1 MAQNLRD
8 KFKEASIKYN
18 NQIVIQYKR
27 DDKWVDIFY
36 DEFRNN
42 VESLSSFLLEEN
54 IKKDD
59 KIAILLDNRPE
70 WPLIFFATISIG
82 AISIPIN
89 PEAIRREIE
98 NILKDSKCKILF
110 VNENSF
116 FLGESASGKYPF
128 IKKIISVD
136 SDEFKNRINPV
147 RRLGSPTLHSGLSN
161 GVKSHRPLKD
171 IDIKVDIFDP
181 ACILYTSGT
190 TDVPKGVVLSHNN
203 LLSNS
208 DSLYRLNLVSQK
220 DSVISVLPLHHAY
233 PLTAT
238 MILPL
243 LYGGR
248 IFYPGT
254 MRDEA
259 LLKAMQEIN
268 PTVFVAVP
276 QIFYLFHQKSTEKL
290 KKIPFPFNFLFNAI
304 VEFLYVLRNKTG
316 INLARFLFR
325 GIHRKFGRSLRLFI
339 SGGAKLDEDVERMLF
354 KFGFT
359 ILESYGLTET
369 SPALTMNPLKR
380 PKIGSV
386 GLPIPDVEL
395 KIKDKGKNGVGEV
408 IARGQNIMKG
418 YYRRE
423 DLTAE
428 VIKDGWFHTG
438 DLGYIDK
445 DGYLFL
451 TGRLKEVIVLSSGLN
466 IYPEEIE
473 EVYSKQAPVKEM
485 CVFEMSAKKGLG
497 EALVLWAVLRPDLEF
512 FRKFG
517 EINLRNVI
525 KERFD
530 NVSRTLPPHK
540 RIMGFSITLEKLPR
554 TPLGKIKRFAV
565 KEIYTL
571 KIIEEKEYASK
582 PKELSKK
589 DLEIMELESSKK
601 ITSYLKKQTKV
612 KKAITLGDLLELD
625 LGIDS
630 LGRIELAS
638 GLEKIFNI
646 KIKNEI
652 IGKAFT
658 VKDLIMGI
666 ESLLKEETQNLPAYE
681 KEITSGPEYWNRLF
695 QILPK
700 KENLEKIDLNPGFG
714 AWLVGF
720 LFTCLLYIYFKIFYS
735 LKVEGKD
742 NFPKK
747 SPYILYVNHTSY
759 FDGFLVGVALPNFP
773 RLDLFFVGF
782 RPYLNTPITR
792 NLVKIGR
799 VIPLDFSCHLLEAL
813 RSCYYVLKNGK
824 NLCLFPEGLRTLDGN
839 INEFKKGFGILVIES
854 KVKVV
859 PVILEGSYQA
869 WPRTSK
875 FPKRH
880 PIKVK
885 FGKALEPQELEKEG
899 FKMGAKDRYE
909 AICIAARETLLKL
922 KKKQ

>member
-1 MAQNLRD
+1 MVQNLRD
-8 KFKEASIKYN
+8 SFKETSVKYASRIA
-18 NQIVIQYKR
+18 IQYKK
-27 DDKWVDIFY
+27 DDKWIDIPY
-36 DEFRNN
+36 DKFRNN
-42 VESLSSFLLEEN
+42 MESLASFLLEGG

-59 KIAILLDNRPE
+59 KIAILLDNRSE
-70 WPLIFFATISIG
+70 WPLIFFATVSIG
-82 AISIPIN
+82 AISIPIS
-89 PEAIRREIE
+89 PESIRREIE
-98 NILKDSKCKILF
+98 NILKDSECKILF
-110 VNENSF
+110 VNKNSF
-116 FLGESASGKYPF
+116 LLEENTFGKYPF

-136 SDEFKNRINPV
+136 SAEFTDAI
-147 RRLGSPTLHSGLSN
+147 
-161 GVKSHRPLKD
+161 KSHRGPGD
-171 IDIKVDIFDP
+171 IDIKIDAFDL

-190 TDVPKGVVLSHNN
+190 TDAPKGVMLSHKN
-203 LLSNS
+203 LLSNCE
-208 DSLYRLNLVSQK
+208 SLYGLNLVSQK
-220 DSVISVLPLHHAY
+220 DSVISILPLHHAF
-233 PLTAT
+233 PLTVT

-254 MRDEA
+254 MRGED

-276 QIFYLFHQKSTEKL
+276 QIFYLLCQKSAERL
-290 KKIPFPFNFLFNAI
+290 KKIPFPFSFLFKII
-304 VEFLYVLRNKTG
+304 VGFLYKLRDKTG
-316 INLARFLFR
+316 VNLTRLLFR
-325 GIHRKFGRSLRLFI
+325 GLHRKFGGRLRLFV
-339 SGGAKLDEDVERMLF
+339 SGGAKLDEDVERTLF

-359 ILESYGLTET
+359 ILDGYGLTET
-369 SPALTMNPLKR
+369 SPVLTMNPLKK

-386 GLPIPDVEL
+386 GLPIPGVEL
-395 KIKDKGKNGVGEV
+395 KIKDKDKSGVGEV
-408 IARGQNIMKG
+408 IVRGRNVMQG

-473 EVYSKQAPVKEM
+473 EAYSKHAPVKEM
-485 CVFEMSAKKGLG
+485 CVFEVSTRKGP
-497 EALVLWAVLRPDLEF
+497 EKALVLWAIVRPDLEF

-517 EINLRNVI
+517 EVNLENVI
-525 KERFD
+525 KERLD
-530 NVSRTLPPHK
+530 NVSRTLAPYK
-540 RIMGFSITLEKLPR
+540 RIIGFSITLEKLPR

-565 KEIYTL
+565 KEIYAG
-571 KIIEEKEYASK
+571 KIIEEKESVSK
-582 PKELSKK
+582 PKELSKE
-589 DLEIMELESSKK
+589 DLGIMELESGKK
-601 ITSYLKKQTKV
+601 IISYLKKQTKV
-612 KKAITLGDLLELD
+612 KKAVTPSDLLELD

-630 LGRIELAS
+630 LGRLELGS

-646 KIKNEI
+646 KIKDEI
-652 IGKAFT
+652 IGRAFT
-658 VKDLIMGI
+658 VKDLIAGI
-666 ESLLKEETQNLPAYE
+666 ESLLKEETQGLPTSE
-681 KEITSGPEYWNRLF
+681 KEITSGPGYWNRLF
-695 QILPK
+695 QVLPE

-714 AWLVGF
+714 AWLVDF
-720 LFTCLLYIYFKIFYS
+720 LFTSLLYIFFKIFYNFR
-735 LKVEGKD
+735 VEGKD

-759 FDGFLVGVALPNFP
+759 FDGFLVGAALPNFP

-782 RPYLNTPITR
+782 RPYLNVPVTR

-799 VIPLDFSCHLLEAL
+799 VIPLDFSSHLLEAL

-839 INEFKKGFGILVIES
+839 INEFKKGFGVLAKES
-854 KVKVV
+854 KAKVV

-885 FGKALEPQELEKEG
+885 FGKVLEPQALEREG
-899 FKMGAKDRYE
+899 FKMGAKDSYE
-909 AICIAARETLLKL
+909 AICIAAREALLKL
-922 KKKQ
+922 KAGSE